1 MTNIIVVLPKLE
13 DAKSIKN
20 VLVRNGFHVTGV
32 CTTGAQVLQLVDGLT
47 DGIVICS
54 YKLKDM
60 IYAELQKNLPADFE
74 MLLMASEQ
82 LLAECYGSGI
92 LCLAMPLKVHEL
104 VSTLN
109 MMIQNMEHRRR
120 KRREMPRN
128 RRPEEEM
135 LIREAKK
142 LLMERNRMTEE
153 EAHRY
158 LQKCSMESGIN
169 LVETAQMVLVM
180 KDL

>member
-1 MTNIIVVLPKLE
+1 
-13 DAKSIKN
+13 
-20 VLVRNGFHVTGV
+20 
-32 CTTGAQVLQLVDGLT
+32 
-47 DGIVICS
+47 
-54 YKLKDM
+54 
-60 IYAELQKNLPADFE
+60 
-74 MLLMASEQ
+74 
-82 LLAECYGSGI
+82 
-92 LCLAMPLKVHEL
+92 
-104 VSTLN
+104 
-109 MMIQNMEHRRR
+109 MIQNMEHRRR

-158 LQKCSMESGIN
+158 LQKCSMESGVN